1 MEPSVTSSAVRSCA
15 ERYAQIR
22 AEREAVASK
31 LKELQ
36 EQEEEAKQTLITEM
50 SSQQM
55 PSVKFDGLGR
65 FVIHQSVRYDISD
78 INLVARA
85 MLQRMVDN
93 GKSGRPLAD
102 GLILQK
108 RTSKTVIEELLEADV
123 IKSDDLAG
131 MGLAQAE
138 RMDLRFTREKS

>member
-1 MEPSVTSSAVRSCA
+1 MAASVQGNAVRLRA
-15 ERYAQIR
+15 EHYAAIR
-22 AEREAVASK
+22 VEREAVAAK

-36 EQEEEAKQTLITEM
+36 EQEEEAKQVLLTEM

-65 FVIHQSVRYDISD
+65 FVVKTAVRYDIAD

-93 GKSGRPLAD
+93 GKHGRPLAD

-108 RTSKTVIEELLEADV
+108 RTAKTVIEELLEADI
-123 IKSDDLAG
+123 IKKDDLAG

-138 RMDLRFTREKS
+138 RMDLTFTRQK

>member
-1 MEPSVTSSAVRSCA
+1 MEPSANGSAVRSCA

-22 AEREAVASK
+22 VERETIAAK

-65 FVIHQSVRYDISD
+65 FVIKPAVRYDIFD
-78 INLVARA
+78 INLVAYA

-93 GKSGRPLAD
+93 GKNGRPLAD

-108 RTSKTVIEELLEADV
+108 RASKTVIEELFEADV
-123 IKSDDLAG
+123 IKQDDLAG

-138 RMDLRFTREKS
+138 RMDLTFTRQK